1 MADTNGV
8 LQKFSIFS
16 YEATANVSG
25 RMSGVAIHP
34 NGKIYHCWWQKKFK
48 YSMMTSLLHTLLVVK
63 MLVALKT

>member
-34 NGKIYHCWWQKKFK
+34 NGKISTTAGGKKN
-48 YSMMTSLLHTLLVVK
+48 SSIQ
-63 MLVALKT
+63 